1 MPYFLRRSA
10 FEGAGIVR
18 PSAAAALLLTITL
31 TTGVPL
37 APAREVGGIDMPEQ
51 ASVSAGGPALRLNG
65 AGVRRK
71 LFVAVYAVGLYLP
84 TPTRD
89 PAQVLAMDGPRLV
102 AMRFLHR
109 EVPRDKLVAAWT
121 EGFAANQDPAT
132 LATLQARIDRFNALF
147 ETLREGDTVD
157 LAFDPARKT
166 TRVSIN
172 GTSRGEVPGAD
183 FAAALLRIWLGP
195 SPVSD
200 DLKAA
205 LLGP

>member
-1 MPYFLRRSA
+1 MPYFSRCSA
-10 FEGAGIVR
+10 FEGAGIVH
-18 PSAAAALLLTITL
+18 PSTAAALLLTITL
-31 TTGVPL
+31 TTAVPL

-51 ASVSAGGPALRLNG
+51 ASASAGGAALRLNG

-84 TPTRD
+84 APTRD
-89 PAQVLAMDGPRLV
+89 PAQILAMDGPRLV

-109 EVPRDKLVAAWT
+109 EVPRDKLVAAWN

-147 ETLREGDTVD
+147 ETLRQGDTVE
-157 LAFDPARKT
+157 LAFDPAQKT

>member
-1 MPYFLRRSA
+1 MRASA
-10 FEGAGIVR
+10 TT
-18 PSAAAALLLTITL
+18 ALLLTIAL
-31 TTGVPL
+31 VIGGPP
-37 APAREVGGIDMPEQ
+37 AAAREVGGVDMPEQ
-51 ASVSAGGPALRLNG
+51 AAASAGGPALRLNG

-84 TPTRD
+84 APTRD

-109 EVPRDKLVAAWT
+109 EVPRDKLVAAWN
-121 EGFAANQDPAT
+121 EGFAANQDPAA
-132 LATLQARIDRFNALF
+132 LAPLQARIDRFNGMF
-147 ETLREGDTVD
+147 ETLREGDSVE
-157 LAFDPARKT
+157 LAFDPARKA
-166 TRVSIN
+166 TRVAIN
-172 GTSRGEVPGAD
+172 DTSRGEIPGAD

-195 SPVSD
+195 SPVSE

>member
-1 MPYFLRRSA
+1 M
-10 FEGAGIVR
+10 R
-18 PSAAAALLLTITL
+18 PSAAATLLLTIA
-31 TTGVPL
+31 L
-37 APAREVGGIDMPEQ
+37 AVGTPPAAAREVGGIELAEQ
-51 ASVSAGGPALRLNG
+51 APAYAGGPTLRLNG

-71 LFVAVYAVGLYLP
+71 FFVAVYAAGLYLP

-89 PAQVLAMDGPRLV
+89 ASQVLAMDGPRLV
-102 AMRFLHR
+102 VMRFLHR
-109 EVPRDKLVAAWT
+109 EVPRDKLVAAWN
-121 EGFAANQDPAT
+121 EGFAANQDPST
-132 LATLQARIDRFNALF
+132 LATLQARIDRFNAMF
-147 ETLREGDTVD
+147 ETLREGDTVE

-183 FAAALLRIWLGP
+183 FGAALLRIWLGP